1 MAFRS
6 PPEGRICALWIPVEF
21 LVRTPDH
28 ALTCLM
34 DEIGGR
40 TATLVR
46 STRQRHLRVARTSG
60 PRRFELVRH
69 RDVSGVSGTGVV
81 AEGIEW
87 SDGTVALRW
96 GGHYPTT
103 TVWQDGID
111 ALLAIHGH
119 NGATVIRWLDS

>member
-1 MAFRS
+1 
-6 PPEGRICALWIPVEF
+6 
-21 LVRTPDH
+21 
-28 ALTCLM
+28 M
-34 DEIGGR
+34 DEISGR

-46 STRQRHLRVARTSG
+46 STRQRHLRVARRSG

-119 NGATVIRWLDS
+119 NGATVIRWLDE